1 MYYVL
6 GISTIGKH
14 GGFICINLKLTFLQ
28 LKTDGL
34 EDQDVS
40 FLDGFRTTVLSCFR
54 DGKGLVGWRVHLFW
68 PCTFDSLVF
77 VGVLFC

>member
-1 MYYVL
+1 MYVL
-6 GISTIGKH
+6 GIFTIGKH
-14 GGFICINLKLTFLQ
+14 GGFIYINLKLTFLQ

-68 PCTFDSLVF
+68 PWTFDSLVF